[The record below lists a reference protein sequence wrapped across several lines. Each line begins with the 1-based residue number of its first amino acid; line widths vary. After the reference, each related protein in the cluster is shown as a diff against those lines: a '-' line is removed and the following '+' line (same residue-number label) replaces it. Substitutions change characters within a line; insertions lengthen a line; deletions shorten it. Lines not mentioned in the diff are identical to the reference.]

1 MDRTLKAVSVWI
13 VLALVWRGLE
23 LLLYGEIQ
31 PRTVDDIMWFLF
43 LPFIY
48 MAVNIDSVANKL
60 KKEEPQ
66 NSISRIPINKVDCC
80 ENCGDKNFLVTNELG
95 ISHRRIRLCK
105 NCFKDLSDAI
115 NSALEDEN

>member
-1 MDRTLKAVSVWI
+1 MRRLRRFWSIAIKIMNWI
-13 VLALVWRGLE
+13 AK
-23 LLLYGEIQ
+23 
-31 PRTVDDIMWFLF
+31 
-43 LPFIY
+43 
-48 MAVNIDSVANKL
+48 KL

-66 NSISRIPINKVDCC
+66 NSISRIQINKVDCC
-80 ENCGDKNFLVTNELG
+80 ENCGDKNFLVTSELG